1 MARRG
6 VAGPPPQS
14 QVQEDTNNNNGTI
27 TITITTTSQTKNKEE
42 ITTKNKSNNK
52 PHWHPLKKVAMAGQ
66 MRDGERRGRHS
77 RANCKKTQT
86 TIIEQ

>member
-6 VAGPPPQS
+6 VAGPPQQS

-66 MRDGERRGRHS
+66 MRDGEQRGRHS